1 MNSPNVNSPLGCGPN
16 RGGPS
21 RLDIVEFNIEYLQV
35 QSDAFSDTWTI
46 IVIFHFLLKSSEFY
60 WQFGLVFES
69 GIYIVSGADFW
80 CPWSLLWKSFV
91 IFTLEAC
98 SGAQNIWFGSFNKK
112 WCMSFIRPK
121 SEQHWLPLSL
131 TDYLLLLRL
140 DWCDPAWVWRFQ
152 LKNML
157 ILLLLLLMLCYWWGC
172 VGWGLDMIFQLNFSW
187 GFKALVK
194 ILRVKFGPEI
204 GQHFE
209 PEVWLRFG
217 SWNLVGILKQN
228 FGQLR
233 KQLLANLWHD
243 LKAVIL
249 VIARNPWA
257 RCAFCNDFDRIK
269 DRVKCLLGLLWGL
282 GDYCDICYHPSP
294 FCRRNPHSYIWWAN

>member
-35 QSDAFSDTWTI
+35 QSDAFSDTWII

-121 SEQHWLPLSL
+121 SSPSSIGYPCHSL
-131 TDYLLLLRL
+131 TISCCWDLTDVTLPGCEDSNSKTCWFCYSCC
-140 DWCDPAWVWRFQ
+140 WCCVTDEDVLAEVWTWF
-152 LKNML
+152 
-157 ILLLLLLMLCYWWGC
+157 
-172 VGWGLDMIFQLNFSW
+172 FSW
-187 GFKALVK
+187 ISV
-194 ILRVKFGPEI
+194 
-204 GQHFE
+204 
-209 PEVWLRFG
+209 EVLKLWSRF
-217 SWNLVGILKQN
+217 
-228 FGQLR
+228 
-233 KQLLANLWHD
+233 
-243 LKAVIL
+243 
-249 VIARNPWA
+249 
-257 RCAFCNDFDRIK
+257 
-269 DRVKCLLGLLWGL
+269 WG
-282 GDYCDICYHPSP
+282 
-294 FCRRNPHSYIWWAN
+294 